1 MTTVEHS
8 QQLECDANPSRP
20 PNVLVSAGWSLFE
33 SFFSSGLRSRLT
45 GMCKWQ
51 RDSART
57 PTAPFRRKLASA
69 DALLTTWDSPRFGDN
84 LMEMAPKLRFIGHC
98 GGEVK
103 SRFAASLF
111 DKLTITNAADPMAR
125 ATAELGVAFLT
136 YCARDIDRYRAA
148 MRRSNRIFSEVHE
161 YGTEEF
167 LYGREVAMIGFGRA
181 GRALVDLM
189 RGFDLHWIVYD
200 PFAPRSLVESYPIA
214 FWELEPLL
222 RKAHLLVLTAALTD
236 QTRGLLN
243 RKTLALLPKGATV
256 INIARGGL
264 IDLRALTAEVRRK
277 RLRCALDVTDP
288 EEPLSVKHP
297 IRKLPGAILTPHIGG
312 GGCHVRQ
319 RIAETVMNDLGSFFA
334 GKPMQ
339 NRVTRA
345 MLERMT

>member
-1 MTTVEHS
+1 MHM
-8 QQLECDANPSRP
+8 
-20 PNVLVSAGWSLFE
+20 NVLVSAGRSLFE
-33 SFFSSGLRSRLT
+33 SFFSSGARSRLAY
-45 GMCKWQ
+45 MCEWQ

-57 PTAPFRRKLASA
+57 PTAPFRRKLTCA
-69 DALLTTWDSPRFGDN
+69 DALITTWDSPRFGDN
-84 LMEMAPKLRFIGHC
+84 LLEMAPKLRFIGHC

-125 ATAELGVAFLT
+125 ATAELGAAFLT
-136 YCARDIDRYRAA
+136 YCARNIDHYRTAI
-148 MRRSNRIFSEVHE
+148 RRSNRIFSEIHE
-161 YGTEEF
+161 HGTPEF
-167 LYGREVAMIGFGRA
+167 LYGREVAMIGFGRI

-189 RGFDLHWIVYD
+189 RGFDLSWMVYD
-200 PFAPRSLVESYPIA
+200 PFAPRSLVDSYPVV
-214 FWELEPLL
+214 FCELEPLL

-236 QTRGLLN
+236 ETRGLLN

-264 IDLRALTAEVRRK
+264 IDLDALTAEVRRK

-288 EEPLSVKHP
+288 VEPLSVVHP
-297 IRKLPGAILTPHIGG
+297 IRRLPGVILTPHIGG

-319 RIAETVMNDLGSFFA
+319 QIAEIVMDDLKNFFA
-334 GKPMQ
+334 GKPVQ

>member
-1 MTTVEHS
+1 MS
-8 QQLECDANPSRP
+8 L
-20 PNVLVSAGWSLFE
+20 NVLVSAGRSLFG
-33 SFFSSGLRSRLT
+33 SFFSPGLEARLT
-45 GMCKWQ
+45 RMCTWQ

-69 DALLTTWDSPRFGDN
+69 DALITTWDSPRFGDS
-84 LMEMAPKLRFIGHC
+84 LIEMAPKLRFIGHC

-103 SRFAASLF
+103 SRFAASIF

-125 ATAELGVAFLT
+125 ATAELGAAFLM

-148 MRRSNRIFSEVHE
+148 VRRSNRIFSEVHE
-161 YGTEEF
+161 HGTEEF
-167 LYGREVAMIGFGRA
+167 LYGREVAMIGFGRI

-189 RGFDLHWIVYD
+189 RGFDLRWVVYD
-200 PFAPRSLVESYPIA
+200 PLAPRSLADGYPVV
-214 FWELEPLL
+214 FCELEPLL
-222 RKAHLLVLTAALTD
+222 RKAHLLVLAAALTD

-264 IDLRALTAEVRRK
+264 IDLDALTAEVRRK

-288 EEPLSVKHP
+288 EEPLRVDHP
-297 IRKLPGAILTPHIGG
+297 IRRLPGVILTPHIGG

-319 RIAETVMNDLGSFFA
+319 RIADTVMNDLETFFA
-334 GKPMQ
+334 GKPVQ